1 MTNENEPAPLSAPEA
16 ERAVVVSLLLAPDR
30 MVEAQA
36 RLTPE
41 DFTVQSLRLIYSAL
55 LELYRAGVPYSI
67 LALVERMEARGTL
80 AAAGGVEAFRA
91 MSDHLG
97 LVEVAHFRQN
107 TRILADTGNMRR
119 MASKL
124 RSLASEAESTRA
136 SNHDDVCAYFADTAN
151 QVSDLADKATA
162 SMEARTSAD
171 ILDAA
176 RIRAGQPAD
185 NRPSVRLGLLDLDKM
200 GDILRRGRLVIVGA
214 RPGVGKSTMLLHI
227 ALEAA
232 RQGASSTLVS
242 MEMPEEEL
250 AERIAAHELGRP
262 MPPTG
267 FDPAAYGYVCDD
279 EIHKLLHVY
288 ATPRVTI
295 QALREH
301 AKDAHRRGNCGMLL
315 VDYLQLLR
323 AARCESRQQEVGA
336 VARGLKD
343 IALELDI
350 PVVAAAQL
358 NRTVIDREEPGLSQ
372 LRESGDIEAAADV
385 AILLWRKEEEDHQ
398 LQVRV
403 AKFRGGKPGRCA
415 LDYTPET
422 YSLRNAS
429 LLGEDLMAA
438 SNSEWR

>member
-1 MTNENEPAPLSAPEA
+1 MTNENEPRPIAAPET
-16 ERAVVVSLLLAPDR
+16 ERAIVVSLLLSPDR
-30 MVEAQA
+30 IVEAQS
-36 RLTPE
+36 RLTPD
-41 DFTVQSLRLIYSAL
+41 DFTVQPLRLIYSAL
-55 LELYRAGVPYSI
+55 LDLYRTGAPFSI
-67 LALVERMEARGTL
+67 QSLVEHLKARGVFTVIGGATAL
-80 AAAGGVEAFRA
+80 ADLCDPMGMVV
-91 MSDHLG
+91 L
-97 LVEVAHFRQN
+97 AHFKHN
-107 TRILADTGNMRR
+107 ARILADTGALRR
-119 MASKL
+119 MAGRL
-124 RSLASEAESTRA
+124 RSLADEAESTRA
-136 SNHDDVCAYFADTAN
+136 SNHEDACAYFADAAN
-151 QVSDLADKATA
+151 QVRELADRATA

-176 RIRAGQPAD
+176 RIRAGQAAD
-185 NRPSVRLGLLDLDKM
+185 NRPSVRLGLIDLDKM
-200 GDILRRGRLVIVGA
+200 GDILRRGRLVVIGA

-227 ALEAA
+227 ALESA
-232 RQGASSTLVS
+232 RQGTSSTLVS

-250 AERIAAHELGRP
+250 AERITAHELGRP

-279 EIHKLLHVY
+279 EIHKLLHIY

-315 VDYLQLLR
+315 VDYLQLPR

-343 IALELDI
+343 IALEIDI
-350 PVVAAAQL
+350 PVIAAAQL
-358 NRTVIDREEPGLSQ
+358 NRTVIERDEPGLSQ

-385 AILLWRKEEEDHQ
+385 ALLLWRKEDTDRR

-403 AKFRGGKPGRCA
+403 AKFRGGKPGRCE

-429 LLGEDLMAA
+429 LLGEDLMSAA
-438 SNSEWR
+438 PAEWR